1 MQFEKDLLALPLGLP
16 TAASLDLGRLQND
29 EAKRLH
35 PILPAIWWINHILK
49 SIYLFQVEVNTLE

>member
-29 EAKRLH
+29 EAKKLH
-35 PILPAIWWINHILK
+35 PILPAI
-49 SIYLFQVEVNTLE
+49 